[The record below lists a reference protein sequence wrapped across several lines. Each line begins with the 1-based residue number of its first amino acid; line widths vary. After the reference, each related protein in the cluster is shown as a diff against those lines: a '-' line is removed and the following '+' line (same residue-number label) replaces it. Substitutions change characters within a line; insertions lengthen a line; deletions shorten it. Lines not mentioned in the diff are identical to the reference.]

1 MNTKTEKPKF
11 LAQKPKNRSKNSQ
24 TAKPKIPMHPLLRE
38 GDFKV
43 ALSRKDAKNIFI
55 Y

>member
-1 MNTKTEKPKF
+1 MLKNGICANRNEHQKRKIEVFGTKTDLKIAK
-11 LAQKPKNRSKNSQ
+11 

-43 ALSRKDAKNIFI
+43 ALFR
-55 Y
+55 